1 MIKSRPRYLNLL
13 KIHLPVTG
21 IVSILHRISGILLFC
36 FIPIFIGTLKYSLF
50 SEITFKNIQY
60 FIYKPFITLLLFVF
74 ILILM
79 QHFFAGL
86 RFLLMDLDCAMDKVS
101 SQKTAKIS
109 LLLSVLSTF
118 AIMWG
123 IYA

>member
-1 MIKSRPRYLNLL
+1 
-13 KIHLPVTG
+13 
-21 IVSILHRISGILLFC
+21 
-36 FIPIFIGTLKYSLF
+36 
-50 SEITFKNIQY
+50 
-60 FIYKPFITLLLFVF
+60 
-74 ILILM
+74 M

>member
-1 MIKSRPRYLNLL
+1 MIKSRPHYLNLL
-13 KIHLPVTG
+13 KIYLPITG
-21 IVSILHRISGILLFC
+21 VVSILHRISGILLFC
-36 FIPIFIGTLKYSLF
+36 FIPVFIGTLKYSLF
-50 SEITFKNIQY
+50 SEITFQNIQY
-60 FIYKPFITLLLFVF
+60 FIYKPFISLLLFVF
-74 ILILM
+74 ILALM

-86 RFLLMDLDCAMDKVS
+86 RFLLMDLDYVMDKVS

-109 LLLSVLSTF
+109 LLLSVVSTL